1 MQRHAVAVAPAVAE
15 LMDGPIVIGR
25 CRGHGMVLV
34 RDYVVVVDRPGE
46 WMLPNAIQVDLDL
59 DLEPG
64 RTVAVGDGMIFAGR
78 HSALKGQ
85 IWDPVPPTVRNE
97 LWTDNP
103 LEPDAAELAGTGPG
117 LWPTGDQLVTGYAA
131 GLALFRHDPEAAASF
146 VADGWDQMAPLSR
159 TLARHGA
166 AGELPE
172 QAHVLLATGD
182 PQAILAPNRFV
193 DRALM
198 VGLAL
203 AGRRPAG
210 SSKAVAYLRTDLRV
224 LLQSEPVVAA
234 PSTPVAERVAEPGAA
249 PDDEAA
255 ERRRRRVVS
264 PPTT

>member
-1 MQRHAVAVAPAVAE
+1 MQRAAAAVSPAVAE

-25 CRGHGMVLV
+25 CRGHGMIQVNG
-34 RDYVVVVDRPGE
+34 YVIVVGRPGQ

-59 DLEPG
+59 ELEAG

-85 IWDPVPPTVRNE
+85 VWDPVPPELRNE

-103 LEPDAAELAGTGPG
+103 LVPEAAELAGTGPG
-117 LWPTGDQLVTGYAA
+117 LWPTGDQVVAGYAA
-131 GLALFRHDPEAAASF
+131 GLTLLRDDRPAAEAF
-146 VADGWDQMAPLSR
+146 VADAWEAMGPLSR
-159 TLARHGA
+159 TLARHAA

-182 PQAILAPNRFV
+182 ASPLLRPDRFV

-203 AGRRPAG
+203 AGRRPADRQH
-210 SSKAVAYLRTDLRV
+210 ATAYLHTDLRV
-224 LLQSEPVVAA
+224 LLQSEPVAAEPEPAPVAA
-234 PSTPVAERVAEPGAA
+234 VPAPAA
-249 PDDEAA
+249 DDLAA
-255 ERRRRRVVS
+255 ERRRRVQS
-264 PPTT
+264 PPTTSP